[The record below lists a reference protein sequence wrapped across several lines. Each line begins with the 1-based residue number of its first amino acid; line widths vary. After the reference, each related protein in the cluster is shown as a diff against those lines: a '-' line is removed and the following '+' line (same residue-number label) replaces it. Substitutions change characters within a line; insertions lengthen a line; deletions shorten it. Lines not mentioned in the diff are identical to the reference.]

1 MNEQEQVSPAESE
14 SPVTAAPVAATPVA
28 SKPKRAAAKKP
39 AKAPLAAPVAA
50 VEVVVEAAAEAVAV
64 PAGDSVEPAQAAV
77 ELARV
82 APVTRKAAKS
92 GKPAKAAKAPK
103 VSKEVKEVKEAK
115 PAKPK
120 KSRLVRDS
128 YAMPE
133 AEYLKI
139 GELKKRAAQVGVEI
153 KKSELLRCGIALLD
167 ALNEHELKAV
177 LGRVERIKTGRPSKK

>member
-50 VEVVVEAAAEAVAV
+50 VEVAVEAVVV

>member
-14 SPVTAAPVAATPVA
+14 SPVAAAPVA

-39 AKAPLAAPVAA
+39 AKAPVAAPVAA
-50 VEVVVEAAAEAVAV
+50 VEVA
-64 PAGDSVEPAQAAV
+64 VEPAAVPVSEPVAPAQVAV

-82 APVTRKAAKS
+82 APVARKPGKS
-92 GKPAKAAKAPK
+92 AKPAKVAKAPK

-139 GELKKRAAQVGVEI
+139 GELKKRAAQLGVEI

-167 ALNEHELKAV
+167 ALSEHELKAV
-177 LGRVERIKTGRPSKK
+177 LGRVERIKTGRPRKK